1 LRIKQL
7 KGRNRSITWVKMQEE
22 IKRKDVY
29 VDENREIAMGIC
41 LGSGL
46 GIILG
51 AIFNNVMLGL
61 SAGGVVGV
69 LVGIGTQ
76 VVKSYKR
83 VK

>member
-1 LRIKQL
+1 
-7 KGRNRSITWVKMQEE
+7 MQEKIE
-22 IKRKDVY
+22 RKDVY

-41 LGSGL
+41 LGSGS

-51 AIFNNVMLGL
+51 AIFNNVMLGI

-69 LVGIGTQ
+69 LIGIGIQ
-76 VVKSYKR
+76 AVKSYKR